1 MGVCGS
7 NEQESHIDEI
17 FASRA
22 EAATVAT
29 QCKEVEVIFNR
40 LNEVMWNEFDPANKG
55 RAPRTIPDNQ
65 TIYSRTPLPE

>member
-55 RAPRTIPDNQ
+55 RDRALFQ
-65 TIYSRTPLPE
+65 TICCCCEDSSS